1 MLPKTRKILLRA
13 KGEFNL
19 NPEYKTNLKLFYNV
33 MEKKLDYLWQ
43 AVNNIDLK
51 ANYLLGFEGIILSVI
66 FSSYSLVIIEIY
78 IMYIIGIVL
87 IFLSFF
93 LTVCATRCRKI
104 YLNPNPNNLIK
115 KHYKSKEVDIYRY
128 LLATMLRAHEKNK
141 EIIFKKSNFFNYSI
155 FCLFIGILLI
165 ILSVILNLEGGCL
178 QIKWK

>member
-1 MLPKTRKILLRA
+1 
-13 KGEFNL
+13 
-19 NPEYKTNLKLFYNV
+19 

-43 AVNNIDLK
+43 AINNIDLK
-51 ANYLLGFEGIILSVI
+51 SNYLLGFEGIILSVI
-66 FSSYSLVIIEIY
+66 FSSYSLVIINIY

-93 LTVCATRCRKI
+93 LTICATRCRII
-104 YLNPNPNNLIK
+104 YLNPNPNNLIR

-155 FCLFIGILLI
+155 FCLFIGILFI
-165 ILSVILNLEGGCL
+165 ILSVVLNLEGGCL

>member
-1 MLPKTRKILLRA
+1 MLPKVRKILLKV
-13 KGEFNL
+13 KGDFNL
-19 NPEYKTNLKLFYNV
+19 NPEYKINLKLFYNI

-43 AVNNIDLK
+43 AVSNIDLK

-66 FSSYSLVIIEIY
+66 FSSYSLVTINIHV
-78 IMYIIGIVL
+78 MYIIGIIL
-87 IFLSFF
+87 IFSSFF
-93 LTVCATRCRKI
+93 LTTYNIRCSKI
-104 YLNPNPNNLIK
+104 YLNPNPNSLIE

-128 LLATMLRAHEKNK
+128 LLATVLRAHEKNK
-141 EIIFKKSNFFNYSI
+141 EIIFKKSRFFNYSI